1 MNNKEIGLR
10 LKKLREDR
18 GLHQKEVAAVLGIVQ
33 SAYCDRENGHTA
45 FTAVE
50 LDRLAEFHGKTL
62 DDLLHA
68 DRSVLNMHEHSSH
81 GYIDNVI
88 HAQNINGVSEDTV
101 KKLFDLF
108 ATAMTALEKISEQQ
122 TKVIELL
129 SKKS

>member
-1 MNNKEIGLR
+1 MDNKEIGLR

-50 LDRLAEFHGKTL
+50 LDKLAEFHGKTL
-62 DDLLHA
+62 DELLRA
-68 DRSVLNMHEHSSH
+68 DKSVLNMQPHSSH

-88 HAQNINGVSEDTV
+88 HAQNFHGVTEETMKQFV
-101 KKLFDLF
+101 EAL
-108 ATAMTALEKISEQQ
+108 TAN
-122 TKVIELL
+122 TKAIEGIADGQRRIIEHLM
-129 SKKS
+129 KR